1 MTIIRNNN
9 SRQKMKITINKN
21 LLESV
26 VINAIPFLEKKD
38 SSSITSHILIS
49 AFNNTVEIKATDY
62 EIGFKYRIRN
72 FEVEEEGNITVSG
85 KKLLEILKSLN
96 NQDLSLNSDENY
108 LNIKQNRAKFRIPN
122 FNHITFPDF
131 PSLEAK
137 KHLNANPVIL
147 SKSFKKIYP
156 AIDIN
161 NPKPELNGALIDIKE
176 NYINFV
182 GTDTRRLALCKYD
195 LESPAEE
202 FKLII
207 PKKAIAELQ
216 KIFLLENEDK
226 IEIYYDENIFLAKN
240 SNFEFFTKLI
250 NGTYPNYEAVIPK
263 DLDYNFEL
271 KKDEVQ
277 NAIKTVSIM
286 GEKIR
291 LIFER
296 DRITFESINSNN
308 NEAKDEITMNLDL
321 KDDIFIVFKN
331 KHILDFLAAL
341 EENDFVFSLNSPNS
355 AFLVQAPSLTTVIMP
370 MSE

>member
-1 MTIIRNNN
+1 
-9 SRQKMKITINKN
+9 MKITINKN

-26 VINAIPFLEKKD
+26 IVNAIPFLEKKD
-38 SSSITSHILIS
+38 LSSITSHILIS
-49 AFNNTVEIKATDY
+49 AFNNTLEIKATDY
-62 EIGFKYRIRN
+62 EIGFKYNLRN
-72 FEVEEEGNITVSG
+72 FEIEEEGTTTVNG

-96 NQDLSLNSDENY
+96 NQDLSLNSNENY
-108 LNIKQNRAKFRIPN
+108 LNIKQNKAKFRIPN
-122 FNHITFPDF
+122 FNHIAF
-131 PSLEAK
+131 PSFPTLEAK

-207 PKKAIAELQ
+207 PRKAIAELQ

-250 NGTYPNYEAVIPK
+250 NGKYPNYEAVVPK
-263 DLDYNFEL
+263 DLDFNFDL
-271 KKDEVQ
+271 KKDEIQ
-277 NAIKTVSIM
+277 SAIKTVSIM
-286 GEKIR
+286 GEKVRIS
-291 LIFER
+291 FER
-296 DRITFESINSNN
+296 TGITLESINSNN
-308 NEAKDEITMNLDL
+308 NEAKDELPMELDL
-321 KDDIFIVFKN
+321 KDDLHIVFKN
-331 KHILDFLAAL
+331 KHVLDFLSAID
-341 EENDFVFSLNSPNS
+341 EDDFTFSVNSPNS
-355 AFLVQAPSLTTVIMP
+355 AFLVQTKSLTTVIMP